1 MVKYDTKIKLDP
13 HPSLKPGMSAIV
25 DIILAEHKDVLTV
38 PVAAIVEGANGFFCW
53 VQNNDGVKK
62 RAIRIGDTNDQFTVV
77 LDGLNVGDAVIL
89 NPLAFVEEAQ
99 AIAIDPA
106 SEKDN
111 AASTKKETSKE
122 TNKEASTTSANS
134 GS

>member
-1 MVKYDTKIKLDP
+1 
-13 HPSLKPGMSAIV
+13 MSAIV

-38 PVAAIVEGANGFFCW
+38 PVAAIVEGANGYFCW
-53 VQNNDGVKK
+53 VQSNDGVKK
-62 RAIRIGDTNDQFTVV
+62 RAIRLGDTNDQFTVV

-106 SEKDN
+106 TEKDK
-111 AASTKKETSKE
+111 AAPTNKETS
-122 TNKEASTTSANS
+122 KEASTTSANS